1 MNESHDGRA
10 IHGEPTWFEP
20 SPLHDVAAAISRAT
34 EHERRVYVERMETGW
49 RWSLTHPGGSFPL
62 LRIAARFLNVSH
74 FGLVLGFRTVADQAI
89 LCEDP
94 ADPTLPL
101 TWAFVT
107 FVGPTDA
114 DEVEHVILR
123 ELGTP
128 DAAHRAEETPD
139 E

>member
-1 MNESHDGRA
+1 MNDGRP

-34 EHERRVYVERMETGW
+34 EHERRVYVERMGTGW
-49 RWSLTHPGGSFPL
+49 RWSLTHPGGPYPL

-74 FGLVLGFRTVADQAI
+74 FGLVLGVRTVADQAI

-101 TWAFVT
+101 SWSFVT
-107 FVGPTDA
+107 FDGPTDA
-114 DEVEHVILR
+114 DEVERVILR
-123 ELGTP
+123 ELGKP
-128 DAAHRAEETPD
+128 DAAQGVTTTNLT
-139 E
+139 